1 VISERVK
8 QQSNATTQALRDSQ
22 EVSNL
27 ADQTLN
33 SAQSTLQD
41 AQQLSRLSNDLTKSM
56 GFFKS

>member
-1 VISERVK
+1 L
-8 QQSNATTQALRDSQ
+8 NDSQ

-27 ADQTLN
+27 ADQTLT

-56 GFFKS
+56 QFFKS